1 MQELRRLLSHL
12 RPYSLQFSVSVLL
25 MAAVGALGAF
35 PVLLLG
41 PIVDK
46 VLNPSSPGQAL
57 RLFQLPGS
65 HRWIYLQQFIPRY
78 WHNPLSVV
86 AAALIGGRTAPRWPP
101 AGFALPS
108 ISSGKGAR

>member
-1 MQELRRLLSHL
+1 MHQLRRLLSHL

-46 VLNPSSPGQAL
+46 VLNPSAPGQGLPREARSRAL
-57 RLFQLPGS
+57 R
-65 HRWIYLQQFIPRY
+65 
-78 WHNPLSVV
+78 
-86 AAALIGGRTAPRWPP
+86 AAARSLVDARALPWETAEE
-101 AGFALPS
+101 GLVDFALLPQP
-108 ISSGKGAR
+108 IEAALA